1 MACLGE
7 AWDHVG
13 SRYAGAGAAPI
24 PAALAAAARDAHA
37 ACAAAD
43 ASLPAF
49 DAPDVCLVNFYDH
62 GGDRMGLH
70 RDDSEEASALERG
83 SPVVSISLGA
93 SATFATAAT
102 RDGPRARVTLR
113 SGDVLCFGGAARGI
127 FHGVERVD
135 KPKTAPP
142 GLNMRPGRLN
152 LTFRAVR

>member
-1 MACLGE
+1 M
-7 AWDHVG
+7 
-13 SRYAGAGAAPI
+13 
-24 PAALAAAARDAHA
+24 
-37 ACAAAD
+37 
-43 ASLPAF
+43 
-49 DAPDVCLVNFYDH
+49 CLVNFYDH

-135 KPKTAPP
+135 KPKTAPV